1 MKGGGEGR
9 VRRDE
14 KRAPLEGHLR
24 GRPARRRKS
33 SPSRINFPGSAVR
46 SKSAPRGL
54 WVRDRL
60 FLVPVSFTLTGK
72 MADEF
77 RRYSTF

>member
-14 KRAPLEGHLR
+14 KRAPLKT
-24 GRPARRRKS
+24 PAWEARETAEIE
-33 SPSRINFPGSAVR
+33 PIQDQFSRICR
-46 SKSAPRGL
+46 REKSASRGL

-77 RRYSTF
+77 LRYCTF

>member
-9 VRRDE
+9 VRRGE
-14 KRAPLEGHLR
+14 KRAPLKT
-24 GRPARRRKS
+24 PAWEARETAEIE
-33 SPSRINFPGSAVR
+33 PIQDQFSRICGGE
-46 SKSAPRGL
+46 KSVSRGL

-77 RRYSTF
+77 LRYSTF

>member
-1 MKGGGEGR
+1 MEGGGEGG

-14 KRAPLEGHLR
+14 KRGPLKTPAWEAR
-24 GRPARRRKS
+24 ETAKIEPIQEKARRV
-33 SPSRINFPGSAVR
+33 GS
-46 SKSAPRGL
+46 GYGI
-54 WVRDRL
+54 DF

-77 RRYSTF
+77 LHYSTF